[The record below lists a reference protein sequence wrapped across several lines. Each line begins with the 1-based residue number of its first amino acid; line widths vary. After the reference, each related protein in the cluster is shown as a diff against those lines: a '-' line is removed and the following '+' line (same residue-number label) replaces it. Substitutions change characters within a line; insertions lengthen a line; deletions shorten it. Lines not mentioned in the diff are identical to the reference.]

1 MNYESITAPN
11 SPYHNGLLCWGS
23 LTIDI
28 ASTKKLA
35 LVICNWHCSFCIAA
49 KPNLGQLDF
58 CIFLFLRKWWEN
70 MSRVEGSCSFRLWI
84 PVHIYIYMYLKSS
97 KSHCTCAQNIQF
109 SWSLHSRYVFFRFQ
123 LLCFIYGTKLAIW
136 DCYTKF
142 TKRKRKYVCLQASFL
157 FGNPPAPPETL
168 PLVVKLIHALIQ
180 CSDNLPLQ
188 PKSWSKSISPRTRLL
203 LRRRFLQNIG

>member
-58 CIFLFLRKWWEN
+58 CIFLFLRRWWEN

-84 PVHIYIYMYLKSS
+84 PVHINIYMYLKSS

-123 LLCFIYGTKLAIW
+123 LLCFIYGTKLVIW

-142 TKRKRKYVCLQASFL
+142 TKRKRKYVCVYKHHSSLGIHLLHQRLFLWLLSSFML
-157 FGNPPAPPETL
+157 SFNVLTIFL
-168 PLVVKLIHALIQ
+168 
-180 CSDNLPLQ
+180 CSQ
-188 PKSWSKSISPRTRLL
+188 RAEARAF
-203 LRRRFLQNIG
+203 LRGLDFFLGAVSCKT